1 MKFAGVKNIPA
12 RYIKKVKSNLWPY
25 IVAKEYGLDPQ
36 SVMSWDNESIIDALA
51 ALKVM
56 GAIK

>member
-1 MKFAGVKNIPA
+1 MEKAKNNYWA
-12 RYIKKVKSNLWPY
+12 Y
-25 IVAKEYGLDPQ
+25 IVAKEYGLDPH
-36 SVMSWDNESIIDALA
+36 VVASWDNDSIIEALA